1 VCVVSMNLF
10 SRLATEFHV
19 SIQVLMVVV
28 VVLACKQQRRLRTSF
43 WSRRRLQSS
52 NLVIS
57 FFAEEPRDKGHKHL
71 PPVCTLADV
80 SGIFLLNVFTI
91 VSS

>member
-1 VCVVSMNLF
+1 MWVVSMNLF

-43 WSRRRLQSS
+43 WSRCR
-52 NLVIS
+52 NT
-57 FFAEEPRDKGHKHL
+57 G
-71 PPVCTLADV
+71 
-80 SGIFLLNVFTI
+80 
-91 VSS
+91 